1 MDGDPEKLHRRADH
15 FRQLAILVMDD
26 RAHDAALR
34 LAREYDELAET
45 IAHGGGA
52 GRPGKQSSSNRHA
65 REVA

>member
-1 MDGDPEKLHRRADH
+1 MDDDPEELRRRADH

-45 IAHGGGA
+45 IAHEGA
-52 GRPGKQSSSNRHA
+52 LGVHRALEHYEQ
-65 REVA
+65 EQVA